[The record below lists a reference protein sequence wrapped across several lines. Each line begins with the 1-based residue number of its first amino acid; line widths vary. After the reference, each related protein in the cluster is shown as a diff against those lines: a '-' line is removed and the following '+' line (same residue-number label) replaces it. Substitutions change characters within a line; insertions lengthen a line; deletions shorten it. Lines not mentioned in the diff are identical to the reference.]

1 MIINFIHCDRKKT
14 TEKDILKYFENIS
27 LNKTSDF
34 KLLVY
39 RIVQTLL
46 TRSALSVAAVN
57 TLSLRQLVS
66 ACEFGWMLSGQV
78 RRDILII

>member
-1 MIINFIHCDRKKT
+1 MYCDRKKT

-46 TRSALSVAAVN
+46 TRSALSVAAVS
-57 TLSLRQLVS
+57 TLSLLQLVS
-66 ACEFGWMLSGQV
+66 ACEFRWMFRWTGAQGT
-78 RRDILII
+78 DYMKILEN